1 MSELLSSVKGRHVAD
16 SERLF
21 CSRPARCLCH
31 GFQTYEVAHRTRG
44 LGVRQTL
51 GATSRGIKVVVLRQG
66 RTTAAVGLRVGV
78 VSALGIQRHVSSLL
92 YQRGALEANGRSA
105 QRAALDPAPVLSC
118 YLANE
123 VRSMMWVNELDPLK
137 STTWRWWPRFSP
149 NGTHCPAGC
158 AKSKCSR
165 EPRRAVC

>member
-1 MSELLSSVKGRHVAD
+1 M
-16 SERLF
+16 
-21 CSRPARCLCH
+21 PW
-31 GFQTYEVAHRTRG
+31 FQTYEVAHRTRG

-92 YQRGALEANGRSA
+92 YQRGRTGG
-105 QRAALDPAPVLSC
+105 QRPKRAEGALDPAPVLSW

-123 VRSMMWVNELDPLK
+123 VRSMMWVNQLDPLK
-137 STTWRWWPRFSP
+137 INDLEMVAQIFTSWNPMTSWMR
-149 NGTHCPAGC
+149 
-158 AKSKCSR
+158 
-165 EPRRAVC
+165 

>member
-1 MSELLSSVKGRHVAD
+1 MLRIQRGYSVVAPPGV
-16 SERLF
+16 F
-21 CSRPARCLCH
+21 AMGSRR
-31 GFQTYEVAHRTRG
+31 YEVAHRTRG

-92 YQRGALEANGRSA
+92 YQRSALEANGRSA

-118 YLANE
+118 CLANE

-149 NGTHCPAGC
+149 DGTAWRIGSGKRS
-158 AKSKCSR
+158 AFQ
-165 EPRRAVC
+165 RRRRFESHHLSQ